1 MPGMNGPE
9 VAEKIRAEQGP
20 NQDVPI
26 IGLTATVSDQD
37 MELAKLSG
45 INHVLR
51 KPFDTDELLTI
62 VEKSVKKES
71 SPRKTKPVENTQPT
85 PEYTLD
91 GLKKMGDDRFVKDM
105 IETFINNTHQ
115 NLEKLDQAAVEKN
128 WDQTADVIHKIIA
141 PVRHFKARQLA
152 GFLKEKELAARAG
165 TPLQEKDLKKIH
177 QELLALVDS
186 LQLYLRQT

>member
-1 MPGMNGPE
+1 
-9 VAEKIRAEQGP
+9 
-20 NQDVPI
+20 
-26 IGLTATVSDQD
+26 
-37 MELAKLSG
+37 
-45 INHVLR
+45 
-51 KPFDTDELLTI
+51 

>member
-51 KPFDTDELLTI
+51 NL
-62 VEKSVKKES
+62 S
-71 SPRKTKPVENTQPT
+71 TQT
-85 PEYTLD
+85 N
-91 GLKKMGDDRFVKDM
+91 F
-105 IETFINNTHQ
+105 
-115 NLEKLDQAAVEKN
+115 
-128 WDQTADVIHKIIA
+128 
-141 PVRHFKARQLA
+141 
-152 GFLKEKELAARAG
+152 
-165 TPLQEKDLKKIH
+165 
-177 QELLALVDS
+177 
-186 LQLYLRQT
+186 